1 MDSGHLSFS
10 DISDSPSQSFSESTV
25 YISTSSRASSTMTT
39 PTRVHRLSDEEK
51 RILDF
56 YSQSPGHSGKSS
68 VSSSP
73 SRISQSPT
81 RSLQREIYDK
91 ANEFKQQGNS
101 LYEKKDYEGALEKYT
116 LAMGYVPSDPILF
129 SNRAACLLS
138 MGKPHGALKDSL
150 RVIQLNPSFPR
161 GYMRCGKCYMLIGEL
176 AK

>member
-116 LAMGYVPSDPILF
+116 LAWVTFHPILF
-129 SNRAACLLS
+129 CLAIVL
-138 MGKPHGALKDSL
+138 L
-150 RVIQLNPSFPR
+150 V
-161 GYMRCGKCYMLIGEL
+161 C
-176 AK
+176 

>member
-1 MDSGHLSFS
+1 
-10 DISDSPSQSFSESTV
+10 
-25 YISTSSRASSTMTT
+25 MTT
-39 PTRVHRLSDEEK
+39 PTRVHPLSDEEK

-56 YSQSPGHSGKSS
+56 YSQSPSHSGKSS
-68 VSSSP
+68 VSPSP

-138 MGKPHGALKDSL
+138 MGKPHRALKDAL

-176 AK
+176 VK